1 MKPKIISIN
10 ISKEK
15 GTKKEPIDKAYV
27 LKDKGLMNDVH
38 AGNWH
43 RQVSF
48 LALESIEKMRAK
60 GLNASYGDFAENIT
74 TLGIDLISLPVG
86 TKLKLGNEVEVV
98 ITQIGKKC
106 HLGCEIFKL
115 TGDCVM
121 PKEGI
126 FAKVLKGGTISIADE
141 IRIEEP

>member
-1 MKPKIISIN
+1 
-10 ISKEK
+10 
-15 GTKKEPIDKAYV
+15 
-27 LKDKGLMNDVH
+27 LMNDVH